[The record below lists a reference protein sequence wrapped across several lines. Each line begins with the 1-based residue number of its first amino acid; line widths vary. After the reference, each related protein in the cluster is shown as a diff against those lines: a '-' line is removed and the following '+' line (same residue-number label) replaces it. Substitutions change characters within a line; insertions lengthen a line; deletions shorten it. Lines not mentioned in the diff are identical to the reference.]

1 MVRPH
6 EFEVNGAKVA
16 LYPMESVQAVA
27 LEAKFRAGSWHEEGN
42 NWGAMHLLEHMVH
55 QGTEQ
60 LADVYAKDMYKED
73 HGIFQNASTG
83 GSHLSFE
90 LNFPTV
96 SLKQGI
102 NLFVELAFRAT
113 LPESKLAHEQSII
126 AQEYRDKWSNPNQRY
141 YRELDYN
148 LYGKDHIYV
157 RDGMGKIEY
166 VNSVTQK
173 QLVELQKKYFVTSNM
188 VLGIAGN
195 FDVKEAEKI
204 IRKMLTPLPS
214 GEKQTYIVPKP
225 QTEKD
230 ILFHKEDVDRVSIDI
245 TSFLPGRETYSV
257 KERFTKII
265 ANFILGGGNRS
276 RIYNRLRNELGIVYS
291 TGSGI
296 SFSNGISDFGMRVS
310 VSPERALEAKKELIN
325 VFEKFVTSGATET
338 EFIRARNFINM
349 RTMMSFDSPYS
360 IAKEMVS
367 DLFWDGHIYMPEE
380 YVSMANEITLGEIN
394 ESFKELKGAKF
405 VTSVLSRNLESI

>member
-27 LEAKFRAGSWHEEGN
+27 LEAKFRAGSWHEEGDS
-42 NWGAMHLLEHMVH
+42 WGGMHLLEHMVH

-60 LADVYAKDMYKED
+60 LPDVYAKDMYKED
-73 HGIFQNASTG
+73 HGIFQNAYTG
-83 GSHLSFE
+83 GSTLGFD

-102 NLFVELAFRAT
+102 NLFVELAFKAT
-113 LPESKLAHEQSII
+113 LPESRLSHEQSII
-126 AQEYRDKWSNPNQRY
+126 AQEYRDKWSNPTQRY
-141 YRELDYN
+141 YRENRYN
-148 LYGKDHIYV
+148 FYGKNHIYV
-157 RDGMGKIEY
+157 RDGMGNIDY
-166 VNSVTQK
+166 VNTLTQK

-188 VLGIAGN
+188 TLGIAGN
-195 FDVKEAEKI
+195 FDVKEAEKLVREI
-204 IRKMLTPLPS
+204 LSPLPQ
-214 GEKQTYIVPKP
+214 GQKQTYKIPKP
-225 QTEKD
+225 KTKKE

-245 TSFLPGRETYSV
+245 ECFLPGRETFSV

-291 TGSGI
+291 AGSGI
-296 SFSNGISDFGMRVS
+296 SFSNGVSDFGMRVS
-310 VSPERALEAKKELIN
+310 VSPEKAADARKELMNI
-325 VFEKFVTSGATET
+325 FETFVTSGATET
-338 EFIRARNFINM
+338 EFSRARNFINM

-360 IAKEMVS
+360 IAKEIAN
-367 DLFWDGHIYMPEE
+367 DLFWDAHIYMPDE
-380 YVSMANEITLGEIN
+380 YVAMANEITLEEIN
-394 ESFKELKGAKF
+394 QSFKELEDAKF